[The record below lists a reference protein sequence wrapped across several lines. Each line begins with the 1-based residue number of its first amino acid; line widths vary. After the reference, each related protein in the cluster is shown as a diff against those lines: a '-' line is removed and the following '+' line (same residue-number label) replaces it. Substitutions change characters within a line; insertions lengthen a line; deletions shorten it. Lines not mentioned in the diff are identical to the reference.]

1 MEEIKNSLQGLR
13 TSLAVQWL
21 GFRLPVQGVQVQFLV
36 GELRSH
42 ISPGQKAN
50 TLKKKKNSRDFPGGP
65 VVKNSPSI
73 ARGMSSI
80 PGQGAKISHTLQP
93 KKQKQYCNKFNKDF

>member
-1 MEEIKNSLQGLR
+1 MKMNQTILELQNTMKEIKNSLQGLG

-50 TLKKKKNSRDFPGGP
+50 TLKKKKPGLP
-65 VVKNSPSI
+65 WW
-73 ARGMSSI
+73 SS
-80 PGQGAKISHTLQP
+80 G
-93 KKQKQYCNKFNKDF
+93 